1 MMRLKLKELL
11 DERGG
16 PSQAEL
22 ARRIGVPRQQVN
34 RLVNGDVE
42 RIDLKTLDRL
52 YTALGC
58 RSVDEL
64 IQYAPPQP
72 DLSGFRERFIGEL
85 VGLTLSPVQGDHR
98 GIYTDPDVR
107 QAAEE
112 FFDEHIARDLDSGG
126 LLASLHARL
135 MRHMRDFVSNH
146 GAQPASDPPRDAE
159 LEKLVR
165 ELPLHGLASHELA
178 VDEVARGN

>member
-1 MMRLKLKELL
+1 MRLKLKELL

-34 RLVNGDVE
+34 RLVNGEVE

-52 YTALGC
+52 YVALGC

-64 IQYAPPQP
+64 IEYTPARP
-72 DLSGFRERFIGEL
+72 DVSGFRERFIAEL
-85 VGLTLSPVQGDHR
+85 VSLTLSPVQGDHR
-98 GIYTDPDVR
+98 GIYTDPAVR
-107 QAAEE
+107 EAAEE
-112 FFDEHIARDLDSGG
+112 FFDQHIARDLENGG
-126 LLASLHARL
+126 LLAGLHARL
-135 MRHMRDFVSNH
+135 MRQMRGFVTRH
-146 GAQPASDPPRDAE
+146 GARQDAPAGADPEREAD

-165 ELPLHGLASHELA
+165 EIPVHEM
-178 VDEVARGN
+178 ARQN

>member
-1 MMRLKLKELL
+1 MMRFKLKELL
-11 DERGG
+11 DRRGG

-64 IQYAPPQP
+64 IEYTPPHP
-72 DLSGFRERFIGEL
+72 DPSGFRERFIAEL
-85 VGLTLSPVQGDHR
+85 VSLTLSSNQADPS
-98 GIYTDPDVR
+98 GIYTDPAVR

-112 FFDEHIARDLDSGG
+112 FFDEHIARDLASGS

-135 MRHMRDFVSNH
+135 MRHMRDFVSRH
-146 GAQPASDPPRDAE
+146 GARDAVE
-159 LEKLVR
+159 APREADLERLVR
-165 ELPLHGLASHELA
+165 QIPVPELA
-178 VDEVARGN
+178 RDN